1 MKVILLSVV
10 CGVFLM
16 ATAQAK
22 SAKAPPKPATPPAP
36 SAPATAPAPAPPAP
50 MPPWVETELTPLEKE
65 IVKQHLV
72 DIRAAQKK
80 KAAPDKKPPAGP
92 AKKAAPDA
100 KLPPGWQKKIA
111 RGEIL
116 PPAVYAQAQPLPD
129 VVIRKLPPP
138 PAGTILIT
146 LDDKLIRLL
155 EAPRL
160 IVDVSELK

>member
-10 CGVFLM
+10 CGVFLI
-16 ATAQAK
+16 ATAQAQK
-22 SAKAPPKPATPPAP
+22 AKTPSKPPPPPAP
-36 SAPATAPAPAPPAP
+36 SAPAPAPAPPAL

-72 DIRAAQKK
+72 DIRATQKK
-80 KAAPDKKPPAGP
+80 KSAPDKKPPAGP
-92 AKKAAPDA
+92 AKQAAPDV

-129 VVIRKLPPP
+129 VVIRKLPPAP
-138 PAGTILIT
+138 VGTILVT
-146 LDDKLIRLL
+146 LDDKLVRLL

-160 IVDVSELK
+160 IVDVFELK

>member
-1 MKVILLSVV
+1 MKVFLLSVV

-16 ATAQAK
+16 ATAQAQK
-22 SAKAPPKPATPPAP
+22 AKTPSKPPPPPAP
-36 SAPATAPAPAPPAP
+36 SAPAPAPAPPAL

-80 KAAPDKKPPAGP
+80 KSAPDKKPPAGA

-100 KLPPGWQKKIA
+100 KLPPGWQKKIV
-111 RGEIL
+111 RGELL
-116 PPAVYAQAQPLPD
+116 PAVVYAQAQPLPD
-129 VVIRKLPPP
+129 VVIRKLPPAP
-138 PAGTILIT
+138 VGTILVT
-146 LDDKLIRLL
+146 LDDKLVRLL

-160 IVDVSELK
+160 IVDVFELK